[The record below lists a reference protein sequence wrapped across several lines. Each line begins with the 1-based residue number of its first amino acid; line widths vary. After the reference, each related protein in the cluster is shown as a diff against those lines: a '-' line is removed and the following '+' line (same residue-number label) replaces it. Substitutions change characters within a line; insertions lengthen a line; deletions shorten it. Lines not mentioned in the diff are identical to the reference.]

1 MLRVV
6 SLCAPLGLFCSP
18 RISSGGVW
26 AKTLK
31 KLIGAALLMPSGL
44 SEVTRAIGRGPTKLT
59 RSL

>member
-6 SLCAPLGLFCSP
+6 SLRAPSRSWMP
-18 RISSGGVW
+18 RIRSGGDC

-31 KLIGAALLMPSGL
+31 KLIGAALPTPEGL
-44 SEVTRAIGRGPTKLT
+44 CVVTSAIGRGPTKLT